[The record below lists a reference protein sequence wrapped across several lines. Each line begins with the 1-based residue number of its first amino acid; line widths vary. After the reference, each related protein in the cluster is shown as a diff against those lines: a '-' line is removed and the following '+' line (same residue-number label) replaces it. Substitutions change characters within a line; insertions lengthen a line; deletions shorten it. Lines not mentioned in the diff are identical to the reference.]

1 MGLKL
6 NRSSKEPMSEIN
18 VTPFVDVM
26 LVLLIIFM
34 VTAPI
39 VNHVIQVELPQDS
52 YNKDVMKPLQE
63 PLKLVIDKF
72 GILYIGKTRIGD
84 SVEEENQTIL
94 KDKVTQWIS
103 GKKQP
108 WLVDVEADE
117 KGPDEQ
123 ADTLA
128 LDIDYIKAL
137 KIKEANLRREL
148 KKIVEQKKLLKKRLI
163 NSL

>member
-1 MGLKL
+1 MGGSWEE
-6 NRSSKEPMSEIN
+6 NEPLSEIN
-18 VTPFVDVM
+18 VTPFVDVL

-39 VNHVIQVELPQDS
+39 VNHVIQVDLPQDS

-63 PLKLVIDKF
+63 PLKLVIDKS

-84 SVEEENQTIL
+84 SVEEESQIVM
-94 KDKVTQWIS
+94 KDRVTQWTR

-117 KGPDEQ
+117 KVNYGSIVPVIARLKE
-123 ADTLA
+123 
-128 LDIDYIKAL
+128 LDVSM
-137 KIKEANLRREL
+137 NLVIRP
-148 KKIVEQKKLLKKRLI
+148 KPK
-163 NSL
+163 

>member
-1 MGLKL
+1 MGGSWEE
-6 NRSSKEPMSEIN
+6 NEPLSEIN
-18 VTPFVDVM
+18 VTPFVDVL

-39 VNHVIQVELPQDS
+39 VNHVIQVDLPQDS

-63 PLKLVIDKF
+63 PLKLVIDKS

-84 SVEEENQTIL
+84 SAEDESQIVL
-94 KDKVTQWIS
+94 KDRVTQWTR

-117 KGPDEQ
+117 KVDYGSIVPVIARLKE
-123 ADTLA
+123 
-128 LDIDYIKAL
+128 LDVSM
-137 KIKEANLRREL
+137 NLVIRP
-148 KKIVEQKKLLKKRLI
+148 KPK
-163 NSL
+163 

>member
-1 MGLKL
+1 MGGSWEE
-6 NRSSKEPMSEIN
+6 NEPLSEIN
-18 VTPFVDVM
+18 VTPFVDVL

-39 VNHVIQVELPQDS
+39 VNHVIQVDLPQDS

-63 PLKLVIDKF
+63 PLKLVIDKS

-84 SVEEENQTIL
+84 SAEDESQIIL
-94 KDKVTQWIS
+94 KDRVTQWTR

-117 KGPDEQ
+117 KV
-123 ADTLA
+123 
-128 LDIDYIKAL
+128 DYGSIVPVIARL
-137 KIKEANLRREL
+137 KEMDVNMNLVIRP
-148 KKIVEQKKLLKKRLI
+148 KPK
-163 NSL
+163 

>member
-1 MGLKL
+1 MGGSWEE
-6 NRSSKEPMSEIN
+6 NEPLSEIN
-18 VTPFVDVM
+18 VTPFVDVL

-39 VNHVIQVELPQDS
+39 VNHVIQVDLPEDS

-63 PLKLVIDKF
+63 PLKLVIDKS

-84 SVEEENQTIL
+84 SAEDESQIIL
-94 KDKVTQWIS
+94 KDRVTQWTR

-117 KGPDEQ
+117 KVDYGSIVPVIARLKE
-123 ADTLA
+123 
-128 LDIDYIKAL
+128 LDVSM
-137 KIKEANLRREL
+137 NLVIRP
-148 KKIVEQKKLLKKRLI
+148 KPK
-163 NSL
+163 

>member
-1 MGLKL
+1 MGGSWEE
-6 NRSSKEPMSEIN
+6 NEPLSEIN
-18 VTPFVDVM
+18 VTPFVDVL

-39 VNHVIQVELPQDS
+39 VNHVIQVDLPQDS

-63 PLKLVIDKF
+63 PLKLVIDKS

-84 SVEEENQTIL
+84 SAEEESQIVL
-94 KDKVTQWIS
+94 RDRVMQWTR

-117 KGPDEQ
+117 KVDYGFIVPVIARLKE
-123 ADTLA
+123 
-128 LDIDYIKAL
+128 LDVSM
-137 KIKEANLRREL
+137 NLVIRP
-148 KKIVEQKKLLKKRLI
+148 KPK
-163 NSL
+163 

>member
-1 MGLKL
+1 MVGSWEE
-6 NRSSKEPMSEIN
+6 NEPLSEIN
-18 VTPFVDVM
+18 VTPFVDVL

-39 VNHVIQVELPQDS
+39 VNHVIQVDLPQDS

-63 PLKLVIDKF
+63 PLKLVIDKS

-84 SVEEENQTIL
+84 SSEEESQTVL
-94 KDKVTQWIS
+94 KDRVTQWTR

-117 KGPDEQ
+117 KVDYGSIVPVIARLKE
-123 ADTLA
+123 
-128 LDIDYIKAL
+128 LDVSM
-137 KIKEANLRREL
+137 NLVIRP
-148 KKIVEQKKLLKKRLI
+148 KPK
-163 NSL
+163 

>member
-1 MGLKL
+1 MGGYWEE
-6 NRSSKEPMSEIN
+6 NEPLSEIN
-18 VTPFVDVM
+18 VTPFVDVL

-39 VNHVIQVELPQDS
+39 VNHVIQVDLPQDS

-63 PLKLVIDKF
+63 PLKLVIDKS

-84 SVEEENQTIL
+84 SAEEESQIVL
-94 KDKVTQWIS
+94 KDRVQQWTR

-117 KGPDEQ
+117 KGDYGSIVPVIARLKE
-123 ADTLA
+123 
-128 LDIDYIKAL
+128 LDVSM
-137 KIKEANLRREL
+137 NLVIRP
-148 KKIVEQKKLLKKRLI
+148 KPK
-163 NSL
+163 

>member
-1 MGLKL
+1 MGGSWEE
-6 NRSSKEPMSEIN
+6 NEPLSEIN
-18 VTPFVDVM
+18 VTPFVDVL

-39 VNHVIQVELPQDS
+39 VNHVIQVDLPQDS

-63 PLKLVIDKF
+63 PLKLVIDKS

-84 SVEEENQTIL
+84 SSEEESQIVL
-94 KDKVTQWIS
+94 KDRITQWIR

-117 KGPDEQ
+117 KVDYGSIVPVIARLKE
-123 ADTLA
+123 
-128 LDIDYIKAL
+128 LDVSM
-137 KIKEANLRREL
+137 NLVIRP
-148 KKIVEQKKLLKKRLI
+148 KPK
-163 NSL
+163 

>member
-1 MGLKL
+1 MGGSWEE
-6 NRSSKEPMSEIN
+6 NEPLSEIN
-18 VTPFVDVM
+18 VTPFVDVL

-39 VNHVIQVELPQDS
+39 VNHVIQVDLPQDS

-63 PLKLVIDKF
+63 PLKLVIDKS

-84 SVEEENQTIL
+84 STEEESQIVM
-94 KDKVTQWIS
+94 KDRVTQWTR

-117 KGPDEQ
+117 KVDYGSIVPVIARLKE
-123 ADTLA
+123 
-128 LDIDYIKAL
+128 LDVSMNQVIRPKP
-137 KIKEANLRREL
+137 K
-148 KKIVEQKKLLKKRLI
+148 
-163 NSL
+163 

>member
-1 MGLKL
+1 MGGSWEE
-6 NRSSKEPMSEIN
+6 NEPLSEIN
-18 VTPFVDVM
+18 VTPFVDVL

-39 VNHVIQVELPQDS
+39 VNHVIQVDLPQDS

-63 PLKLVIDKF
+63 PLKLVIDKS

-84 SVEEENQTIL
+84 SVEEESQIVL
-94 KDKVTQWIS
+94 KDRVTQWTR

-117 KGPDEQ
+117 KV
-123 ADTLA
+123 
-128 LDIDYIKAL
+128 DYGSIVPVIARL
-137 KIKEANLRREL
+137 KEMDVSMNLVIRP
-148 KKIVEQKKLLKKRLI
+148 KPK
-163 NSL
+163 